1 VLASRQLAAA
11 ATSSSSS
18 SCCSRLKR
26 ATARRHHRYA
36 GVQPQFAVNFF
47 LLRKVDNKQFALCA
61 GSSQD
66 TDGSYLFVSED
77 DGLARRPDRHIEVDE
92 HDEERETYRWLIERP
107 YFANNDEQD
116 EWERAHGYKEAQVTR
131 IELDLMQEDDY
142 EDWDYKPEKRLT
154 QVTQV
159 LQLIEQPMFSHR
171 WV

>member
-1 VLASRQLAAA
+1 LGGQKLPA
-11 ATSSSSS
+11 
-18 SCCSRLKR
+18 
-26 ATARRHHRYA
+26 
-36 GVQPQFAVNFF
+36 
-47 LLRKVDNKQFALCA
+47 
-61 GSSQD
+61 
-66 TDGSYLFVSED
+66 
-77 DGLARRPDRHIEVDE
+77 
-92 HDEERETYRWLIERP
+92 ERP

-159 LQLIEQPMFSHR
+159 LQLIEQPMFSQR